1 MPARGRAPDLEKK
14 RGGLRDAFRFSRGNL
29 KCRAEQHDKKNGGS
43 SKDRRRVREGSS
55 PERKRLSPIE
65 REKNGERLVP
75 GIEPSQR
82 RLSPIER
89 RTGEGVLLL
98 DIIMNPTVVVR
109 GGLAANAG
117 RCEVSFI
124 LPSR

>member
-1 MPARGRAPDLEKK
+1 MPSRATRQKK
-14 RGGLRDAFRFSRGNL
+14 RGII
-29 KCRAEQHDKKNGGS
+29 EGS
-43 SKDRRRVREGSS
+43 KREGSS

-124 LPSR
+124 LQQVLRVTFARASLQLR